1 MQKAGLIIGLLLFVF
16 SCNVQ
21 SALSRP
27 FTEDGKPTEV
37 QVVGAV
43 LDVDKINSAEQNFT
57 LNFYAIFRWMDPR
70 LAHAGPGS
78 DIRDLSEV
86 WNPRLTI
93 INTQRYWENTRDE
106 VEVSPEGL
114 VTYRLHVFGDFS
126 QPLDLHDFPQDRH
139 VFEVPVVAAGYRPH
153 EVVMMP
159 DPRMDSFIAENLS
172 VADWKVSNMQGMPR
186 EVTFANGLKL
196 PGFVF
201 SFEGER
207 LLHHYVIKAIT
218 PLAFIVMMSWVVFWI
233 DPKQVP
239 NQLSVAVTTVLTL
252 REQRAHHKALV
263 CWNQERQQKTERI
276 ESRIGEHRMAS
287 QLLED
292 QLQSERHKLMTMN
305 GFAKLFVAAHL
316 PRKLTRSNRGW
327 RLASSRSR
335 NSCKSWVRFRA
346 WIHRI
351 SGALR

>member
-1 MQKAGLIIGLLLFVF
+1 MLIRLVNTLQFNAGFIIGILLFLF
-16 SCNVQ
+16 SINVHA
-21 SALSRP
+21 ALSRP
-27 FTEDGKPTEV
+27 ITEDGKLTEV
-37 QVVGAV
+37 HVVGAI
-43 LDVDKINSAEQNFT
+43 LDIDKINSAEQNFT
-57 LNFYAIFRWMDPR
+57 LNFYTIFRWMDPR

-93 INTQRYWENTRDE
+93 VNTQRYWANTRDE

-126 QPLDLHDFPQDRH
+126 QPLRLRDFPQDRH

-153 EVVMMP
+153 EVALVP
-159 DPRMDSFIAENLS
+159 DPRMDSFISENLS
-172 VADWKVSNMQGMPR
+172 VADWKVSNMQGKPR

-218 PLAFIVMMSWVVFWI
+218 PLALIVMMSWVVFWI

-252 REQRAHHKALV
+252 IAYHIALSGRLPDIPYLTHMDKFLFSSTV
-263 CWNQERQQKTERI
+263 LVFMALI
-276 ESRIGEHRMAS
+276 EVVVTSHLS
-287 QLLED
+287 STD
-292 QLQSERHKLMTMN
+292 QLALARRVDRTARWAFPL
-305 GFAKLFVAAHL
+305 LFISA
-316 PRKLTRSNRGW
+316 
-327 RLASSRSR
+327 LAFS
-335 NSCKSWVRFRA
+335 FL
-346 WIHRI
+346 I
-351 SGALR
+351 

>member
-1 MQKAGLIIGLLLFVF
+1 MLARNLINSQQKAGLIIGLLLFLF
-16 SCNVQ
+16 SINVQ
-21 SALSRP
+21 GALSRP
-27 FTEDGKPTEV
+27 VAEDGKPTEV
-37 QVVGAV
+37 HVVGAV

-70 LAHAGPGS
+70 LAHAGSGS

-93 INTQRYWENTRDE
+93 INTQRYWENTRNE
-106 VEVSPEGL
+106 VEISPEGL

-126 QPLDLHDFPQDRH
+126 QPLELHDFPQDRH

-186 EVTFANGLKL
+186 EVAFANGLKL

-201 SFEGER
+201 SFEGRR
-207 LLHHYVIKAIT
+207 LVHHYIIKAIT
-218 PLAFIVMMSWVVFWI
+218 PLALIVMMSWVVFWI

-239 NQLSVAVTTVLTL
+239 NQLGVAVTTVLTL
-252 REQRAHHKALV
+252 IAYHIALSGRLPDIPYLTNMDKFLFSATILV
-263 CWNQERQQKTERI
+263 FMALI
-276 ESRIGEHRMAS
+276 EVVITSHLS
-287 QLLED
+287 SSD
-292 QLQSERHKLMTMN
+292 QLVKARRIDRTARWL
-305 GFAKLFVAAHL
+305 FPLLFVSA
-316 PRKLTRSNRGW
+316 
-327 RLASSRSR
+327 LAYS
-335 NSCKSWVRFRA
+335 FF
-346 WIHRI
+346 I
-351 SGALR
+351 

>member
-1 MQKAGLIIGLLLFVF
+1 MLARKIIKLHQQAGLIIGLLLFLLSVNAQGA
-16 SCNVQ
+16 S
-21 SALSRP
+21 SRP
-27 FTEDGKPTEV
+27 VAEDGRPTEV

-57 LNFYAIFRWMDPR
+57 LNFYAIFRWLDPR

-78 DIRDLSEV
+78 AIRDLSEV

-126 QPLDLHDFPQDRH
+126 QPMYLHAFPQDRH
-139 VFEVPVVAAGYRPH
+139 VFEVPVVAAGYRTD
-153 EVVMMP
+153 EVAMTP
-159 DPRMDSFIAENLS
+159 DTRMDSFISENLS
-172 VADWKVSNMQGMPR
+172 VADWKVSNMQGAPR
-186 EVTFANGLKL
+186 EVSFANGLKL

-201 SFEGER
+201 SFEAER

-218 PLAFIVMMSWVVFWI
+218 PLALIVMMSWVVFWI

-252 REQRAHHKALV
+252 IAYHVALSGRLPDIPYLTHMDKFLFSSTVLVFMALIEVVITSNLSSTDRLAQARQIDKTARWLFPLLFTSALV
-263 CWNQERQQKTERI
+263 YSFFI
-276 ESRIGEHRMAS
+276 
-287 QLLED
+287 
-292 QLQSERHKLMTMN
+292 
-305 GFAKLFVAAHL
+305 
-316 PRKLTRSNRGW
+316 
-327 RLASSRSR
+327 
-335 NSCKSWVRFRA
+335 
-346 WIHRI
+346 
-351 SGALR
+351 